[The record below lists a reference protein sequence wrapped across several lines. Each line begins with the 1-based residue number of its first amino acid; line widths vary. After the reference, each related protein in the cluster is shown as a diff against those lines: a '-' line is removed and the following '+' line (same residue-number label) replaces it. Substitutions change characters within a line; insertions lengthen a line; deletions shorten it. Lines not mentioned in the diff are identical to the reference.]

1 MKNLLLLLTILLA
14 PLLSAQN
21 KIQPGDVLPLRLDTA
36 LNASRI
42 KPGKVIRAT
51 VMQSIP
57 GTTIHKGAHVLGHVV
72 SATPARLELRFDT
85 LQTKQSRIPL
95 TANLRALASPLE
107 VDQAQM
113 PENGGDRGLP
123 SVLDQTTRQIGG
135 EQVYRGGGH
144 VARGIT
150 TVGEPTADGA
160 LGRLNANPPCRGS
173 IAGNDRPQAL
183 WIFSTDAC
191 GLYGYDDLTVE
202 NSGRSDP
209 VGTIVLAS
217 PTGKINIRTGSA
229 FLLRIQSS

>member
-1 MKNLLLLLTILLA
+1 MKNLLLLLAILPT
-14 PLLSAQN
+14 PLLFAQN
-21 KIQPGDVLPLRLDTA
+21 AIQPGDVLPLRLDTG
-36 LNASRI
+36 LNAAHI

-57 GTTIHKGAHVLGHVV
+57 GTTIHRGAHVLGNVV
-72 SATPARLELRFDT
+72 SVTPTRLELRFDT
-85 LQTKQSRIPL
+85 LVTKQSRIPL
-95 TANLRALASPLE
+95 AANLRALGSPLE

-123 SVLDQTTRQIGG
+123 SVLDQTTRRIGG

-160 LGRLNANPPCRGS
+160 LGRLNANPPCQGT

-191 GLYGYDDLTVE
+191 GLYGFDDLTVE
-202 NSGRSDP
+202 HFGRTDP

-217 PTGKINIRTGSA
+217 KTGKINIRTGSA
-229 FLLRIQSS
+229 FLLRVLNS

>member
-1 MKNLLLLLTILLA
+1 MKNIWLLLIILLA
-14 PLLSAQN
+14 PLVSAQN
-21 KIQPGDVLPLRLDTA
+21 PIPPGAVLPLRLDTG
-36 LNASRI
+36 LNAARI

-57 GTTIHKGAHVLGHVV
+57 ETTIHKGAHVLGHVV
-72 SATPARLELRFDT
+72 SVTPTRLELRFDT

-95 TANLRALASPLE
+95 TTNLRALASALE

-160 LGRLNANPPCRGS
+160 LGRLNANPPCRGA

-183 WIFSTDAC
+183 WLFSTDAC
-191 GLYGYDDLTVE
+191 GLYGFDDLTVE
-202 NSGRSDP
+202 HFGRTDP

-217 PTGKINIRTGSA
+217 KTGKMNIRTGSGL
-229 FLLRIQSS
+229 LLRVQGS

>member
-21 KIQPGDVLPLRLDTA
+21 EIQPGDVLPLRLDTA

-144 VARGIT
+144 VARGAAVDRRGPIR
-150 TVGEPTADGA
+150 AD
-160 LGRLNANPPCRGS
+160 LRGL
-173 IAGNDRPQAL
+173 P
-183 WIFSTDAC
+183 
-191 GLYGYDDLTVE
+191 
-202 NSGRSDP
+202 
-209 VGTIVLAS
+209 
-217 PTGKINIRTGSA
+217 
-229 FLLRIQSS
+229 